1 MDTEQASKSLDDVHQ
16 ISSDSSAFLPEAGHS
31 SDKYSATEE
40 EWQAQQCKGS
50 SDSNHIQCQHYLMT
64 TRELQ
69 MYWKKEK
76 HSSKP
81 DTLLF
86 EIQSAR
92 IAEDFLSK
100 FVVYQIVIIRTG
112 SFDENN
118 VFIERRY
125 SDFEKL
131 HRTLLKEFK
140 EEMEDVVFPKKV
152 LIGNFTTDMISKR
165 MLCLKNYLDE
175 LYAIKYIRWSK
186 IYIDFFLDPEL
197 DEGYSCLR
205 GGQYKKATEI
215 FQQIVCLQEKLIQ
228 HCSILIVPPLC
239 ALVVCHKDLED
250 LQKAY
255 EAVQEPTRNDS
266 ILDLVISNNN
276 ELISNICVGE
286 HLGNSDYNMVSFE
299 IMLQRQLYKGV
310 TKTLNFRRADFAS
323 IRASLQCVNWERLF
337 IGLDT
342 EGKWNIFKTLL
353 CRYTQQYIPHV
364 SKERHRKAKPLW
376 LNKSVSV
383 EVGKKKRAFKAF
395 RLAGTAETF
404 IRYKEA
410 NKACKK
416 AIRQAKIEMERGIA
430 ARSKN
435 NPKLFFNYVNSKKM
449 KKEGV
454 GTLLSRGE

>member
-1 MDTEQASKSLDDVHQ
+1 
-16 ISSDSSAFLPEAGHS
+16 
-31 SDKYSATEE
+31 
-40 EWQAQQCKGS
+40 
-50 SDSNHIQCQHYLMT
+50 MT

-255 EAVQEPTRNDS
+255 EVGIHALT
-266 ILDLVISNNN
+266 LVEKHPGHKYYIPLL
-276 ELISNICVGE
+276 ETLISLAYK
-286 HLGNSDYNMVSFE
+286 LGKDFLSLREKFDIGKSRMMKGLE
-299 IMLQRQLYKGV
+299 IEMF
-310 TKTLNFRRADFAS
+310 TLKEVAVR
-323 IRASLQCVNWERLF
+323 ERL
-337 IGLDT
+337 
-342 EGKWNIFKTLL
+342 
-353 CRYTQQYIPHV
+353 H
-364 SKERHRKAKPLW
+364 
-376 LNKSVSV
+376 
-383 EVGKKKRAFKAF
+383 
-395 RLAGTAETF
+395 
-404 IRYKEA
+404 
-410 NKACKK
+410 
-416 AIRQAKIEMERGIA
+416 
-430 ARSKN
+430 
-435 NPKLFFNYVNSKKM
+435 
-449 KKEGV
+449 
-454 GTLLSRGE
+454 

>member
-1 MDTEQASKSLDDVHQ
+1 MQDAAALQSDFTKLENWAANWKMRFNVEKCKVMHFGRNNINASYLLNGSLLGVSLMEKDLGFFVDNKLSNSWQCHSVATKANKVLSC
-16 ISSDSSAFLPEAGHS
+16 IKKGIDSTDENIILPLYRSLVRPHLEYAVQFWAPVLKK
-31 SDKYSATEE
+31 DINELDRVLRCATKLV
-40 EWQAQQCKGS
+40 KG
-50 SDSNHIQCQHYLMT
+50 M
-64 TRELQ
+64 
-69 MYWKKEK
+69 
-76 HSSKP
+76 
-81 DTLLF
+81 
-86 EIQSAR
+86 
-92 IAEDFLSK
+92 EDLSYE
-100 FVVYQIVIIRTG
+100 VYQIVIIRTG

-255 EAVQEPTRNDS
+255 EVGIHALT
-266 ILDLVISNNN
+266 LVEKHPGHKYYIPLL
-276 ELISNICVGE
+276 ETLISLAYK
-286 HLGNSDYNMVSFE
+286 LGKDFLSLREKFDIGKSRMMKGLE
-299 IMLQRQLYKGV
+299 IEMF
-310 TKTLNFRRADFAS
+310 TLKEVAVR
-323 IRASLQCVNWERLF
+323 ERL
-337 IGLDT
+337 
-342 EGKWNIFKTLL
+342 
-353 CRYTQQYIPHV
+353 H
-364 SKERHRKAKPLW
+364 
-376 LNKSVSV
+376 
-383 EVGKKKRAFKAF
+383 
-395 RLAGTAETF
+395 
-404 IRYKEA
+404 
-410 NKACKK
+410 
-416 AIRQAKIEMERGIA
+416 
-430 ARSKN
+430 
-435 NPKLFFNYVNSKKM
+435 
-449 KKEGV
+449 
-454 GTLLSRGE
+454 